1 MQSPPTVRTPLDFP
15 ERAGGDCA
23 AHEGS
28 IHAAVSPEE
37 LISVVEQAGY
47 TAAIPRTGAPGGEPQ
62 PPASRA
68 ARIRKQAA
76 ARK

>member
-1 MQSPPTVRTPLDFP
+1 LHLV
-15 ERAGGDCA
+15 
-23 AHEGS
+23 EGV
-28 IHAAVSPEE
+28 AAVSLEE

-47 TAAIPRTGAPGGEPQ
+47 TAAIPRTGVPGGELQPPASQ